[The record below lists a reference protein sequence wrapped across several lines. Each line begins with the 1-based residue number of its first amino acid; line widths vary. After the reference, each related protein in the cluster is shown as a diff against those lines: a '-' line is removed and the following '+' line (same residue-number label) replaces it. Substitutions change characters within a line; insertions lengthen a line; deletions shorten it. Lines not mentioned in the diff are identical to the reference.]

1 MNVFKDSKKSG
12 VILETRNS
20 TDLHISTDLLTLLK
34 TNNSMIGK
42 NLNPKGESVVCV
54 FINRGTPDES
64 EKFHKELCSR
74 LMDAYY
80 PSLVGW
86 LTLQEVDK
94 KIHECKT
101 IEEIEQLKVNC
112 VPEDMFADLISL
124 VNAEE
129 DLNDEERL
137 YTLAHVG
144 DRIVFSAVQHVQ
156 TSMQQRAEAIARKPK
171 NKIIV

>member
-1 MNVFKDSKKSG
+1 
-12 VILETRNS
+12 
-20 TDLHISTDLLTLLK
+20 
-34 TNNSMIGK
+34 MIGK

-74 LMDAYY
+74 LMDTYY

-94 KIHECKT
+94 KVHACKT
-101 IEEIEQLKVNC
+101 IEDIEMLKINA
-112 VPEDMFADLISL
+112 VPDDMFEKLIDL

-137 YTLAHVG
+137 FTLSHIG
-144 DRIVFSAVQHVQ
+144 DRIVFASVQHIQ
-156 TSMQQRAEAIARKPK
+156 TIMQQRAEAIARKPK